1 MCWQVILGRDKY
13 PACAR
18 ALPLALFSSV
28 SWSRASA
35 KPCLISGIDTP
46 SVYLSIYILYTQS
59 IDSPKVMWSLFA
71 MDWKTIFLP
80 DTPLLEII
88 LRGSIMYIALFAML
102 RIILKRQTG
111 TLGMTDLLLI
121 TLLADA
127 SQNAMAGE
135 YTSIPDGVILV
146 GTIIFWNYAFDWLS
160 FKSQWFER
168 LIEPAPLP
176 LIRNGRMLRRNMR
189 HELITEAELIG
200 QLREQ
205 GVADVSKVKEAR
217 IESDGQISVIT

>member
-1 MCWQVILGRDKY
+1 
-13 PACAR
+13 
-18 ALPLALFSSV
+18 
-28 SWSRASA
+28 
-35 KPCLISGIDTP
+35 
-46 SVYLSIYILYTQS
+46 
-59 IDSPKVMWSLFA
+59 

-88 LRGSIMYIALFAML
+88 LRGSIMYIALFVMF
-102 RIILKRQTG
+102 RVILKRQTG

-146 GTIIFWNYAFDWLS
+146 GTIIFWNYLFDWLS
-160 FKSQWFER
+160 YKSEWFGH
-168 LIEPAPLP
+168 LIEPPPLQ
-176 LIRNGRMLRRNMR
+176 LIKNGRMLRKNMR
-189 HELITEAELIG
+189 LEFITEDELMM

-205 GVADVSKVKEAR
+205 GLEDIAKVKDA
-217 IESDGQISVIT
+217 